1 MLSSPVR
8 TKSEHTARFYLY
20 EVLVH
25 CDRNENHMEGG
36 MTGRGMKEFSRVMG
50 MSCVLIAGLVT
61 WVYTFAKLME
71 SKA

>member
-1 MLSSPVR
+1 
-8 TKSEHTARFYLY
+8 
-20 EVLVH
+20 
-25 CDRNENHMEGG
+25 